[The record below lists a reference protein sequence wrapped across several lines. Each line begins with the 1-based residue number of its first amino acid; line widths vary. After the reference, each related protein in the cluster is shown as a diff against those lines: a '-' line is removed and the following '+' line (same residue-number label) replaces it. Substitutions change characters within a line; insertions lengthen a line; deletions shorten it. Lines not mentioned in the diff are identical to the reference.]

1 MGECWRMIKL
11 FNRDMGSLGPS
22 DMHAQLV
29 ILNKKTLGKVM
40 HADGEFGILCF
51 KAFWSPLKR
60 LSDRTMERNIFS
72 ALRDHFKILILIE
85 ETWSLSSPGWKSVSG
100 MRFCSLECIRHS
112 YPWLHPQW
120 IPFNPEDNVCIYFPR
135 ALKLGAKFQHLYC
148 KPISFVQMK
157 SMLMTLQDCK

>member
-120 IPFNPEDNVCIYFPR
+120 IPFNPEDNVCIYFPQ
-135 ALKLGAKFQHLYC
+135 ALKLNTSERNFSTCIVNPSLLFRWNPC
-148 KPISFVQMK
+148 
-157 SMLMTLQDCK
+157 